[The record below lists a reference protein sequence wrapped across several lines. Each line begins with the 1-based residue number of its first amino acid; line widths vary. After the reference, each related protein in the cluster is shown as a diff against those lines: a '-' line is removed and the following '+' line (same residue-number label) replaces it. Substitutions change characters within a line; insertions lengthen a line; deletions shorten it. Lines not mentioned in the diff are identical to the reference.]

1 VFLSDGRQASY
12 LVAICER
19 NGNKAVPAVFRS
31 PARQAARA
39 VVPGIS
45 PPAAGQSLPQPSRE
59 YFPRIAGAAPM
70 PDSGSCDAISFA
82 GTPITLSL
90 PMAAGR
96 ERRHC
101 GDLSIGLRQV
111 NLSPLWI
118 EAVLTFHRVLPMR
131 AVLVAGAAAALGL
144 LALANLSA
152 TAPPFARLDKAL
164 SVRAPIAAPVL
175 RDPLAF
181 AR

>member
-1 VFLSDGRQASY
+1 
-12 LVAICER
+12 
-19 NGNKAVPAVFRS
+19 
-31 PARQAARA
+31 
-39 VVPGIS
+39 
-45 PPAAGQSLPQPSRE
+45 
-59 YFPRIAGAAPM
+59 
-70 PDSGSCDAISFA
+70 
-82 GTPITLSL
+82 
-90 PMAAGR
+90 MAAGR

-101 GDLSIGLRQV
+101 GDLSIGLSQV

-152 TAPPFARLDKAL
+152 TAPPIARLDKAL

-175 RDPLAF
+175 RDPLAL